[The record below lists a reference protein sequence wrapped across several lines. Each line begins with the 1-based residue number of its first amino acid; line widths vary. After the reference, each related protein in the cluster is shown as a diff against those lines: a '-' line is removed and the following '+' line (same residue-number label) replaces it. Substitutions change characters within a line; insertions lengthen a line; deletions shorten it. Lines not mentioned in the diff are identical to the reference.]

1 MKEISTIENTI
12 IDKTITKKQS
22 KYIDIFMDTNNMTQA
37 YKEAGFKYVLPQYIL
52 DTPPGKKR
60 NQREQEYICSRA
72 KEIHALPQVQKELAK
87 RLEIR
92 RLEGSARAGEVMFFL
107 SEVMRGHIKD
117 QFGLDAP
124 LSERTRAAVELAKRT
139 IDLQNKLEGK
149 ENAPN
154 IQISLN
160 WNRENQ

>member
-1 MKEISTIENTI
+1 MKENIALSTTPVTS
-12 IDKTITKKQS
+12 TITKKQS
-22 KYIDIFMDTNNMTQA
+22 KFIDLFMATDNATQS
-37 YKEAGFKYVLPQYIL
+37 YKDAGFK
-52 DTPPGKKR
+52 PPIPVDIQNMPEGRKKEDR
-60 NQREQEYICSRA
+60 IKTFWVHKAKEELVKPNIQRELQ
-72 KEIHALPQVQKELAK
+72 K

-107 SEVMRGHIKD
+107 SEVMRGHIQD

-149 ENAPN
+149 DTNPN
-154 IQISLN
+154 IQISIN
-160 WNRENQ
+160 WKRDN

>member
-1 MKEISTIENTI
+1 MKKSTEIIEN
-12 IDKTITKKQS
+12 KLTKKQS
-22 KYIDIFMDTNNMTQA
+22 KFIDLYMDNANITQS
-37 YKEAGFKYVLPQYIL
+37 YKEAGFTYTIPQEIL
-52 DTPPGKKR
+52 DIKDTKKR
-60 NQREQEYICSRA
+60 EQKIDKFIQNRA
-72 KEIHALPQVQKELAK
+72 KEVQALPRVQQELAK

-92 RLEGSARAGEVMFFL
+92 RLEGSARAGEVMFYL

-154 IQISLN
+154 IQISIN
-160 WNRENQ
+160 WQRDL

>member
-1 MKEISTIENTI
+1 MKELSVIE
-12 IDKTITKKQS
+12 DDRITKKES
-22 KYIDIFMDTNNMTQA
+22 IFIDSYIDNANLAQA
-37 YKEAGFKYVLPQYIL
+37 YKDAGFKYQLPDNIQNM
-52 DTPPGKKR
+52 PEGKKKTSAINKWFSDKGTQIKVKPR
-60 NQREQEYICSRA
+60 VKRELQ
-72 KEIHALPQVQKELAK
+72 K

-107 SEVMRGHIKD
+107 SEVMRGNIKD

-149 ENAPN
+149 DTNPN
-154 IQISLN
+154 IQISIDWSRN
-160 WNRENQ
+160 NQ

>member
-1 MKEISTIENTI
+1 MKELSVIEEN
-12 IDKTITKKQS
+12 KITKKQS
-22 KYIDIFMDTNNMTQA
+22 IFIDSYIDNANLTQA
-37 YKEAGFKYVLPQYIL
+37 YKDAGFKYTLPDKIQNMP
-52 DTPPGKKR
+52 DGKKKQSAI
-60 NQREQEYICSRA
+60 NNYLSMQAKQIQLLPKVQR
-72 KEIHALPQVQKELAK
+72 ELAK

-107 SEVMRGHIKD
+107 SEVMRGNIKD

-149 ENAPN
+149 DTNPN
-154 IQISLN
+154 IQISIDWSRN
-160 WNRENQ
+160 NQ

>member
-1 MKEISTIENTI
+1 MKEISNIENNQ
-12 IDKTITKKQS
+12 ITKKENIFINS
-22 KYIDIFMDTNNMTQA
+22 YIDNANLVQA
-37 YKEAGFKYVLPQYIL
+37 YKEAGFKYQLPDDIL
-52 DTPPGKKR
+52 NMPEGKKK
-60 NQREQEYICSRA
+60 EQKINNYISRKA
-72 KEIHALPQVQKELAK
+72 KDIQIRQHVKKELAK

-107 SEVMRGHIKD
+107 SEVMRGNIKD

-154 IQISLN
+154 IQISIN
-160 WNRENQ
+160 WQRDNQ